1 MDGQTIMREIVN
13 SIINPL
19 ILLIFAA
26 GVFLFMWGL
35 VVFMMN
41 VNNAQK
47 KAEGQQHMMWGIIGV
62 FIMATVFGIINIIA
76 STIGVDVPKVF

>member
-1 MDGQTIMREIVN
+1 MDGHAIMREIIN

-35 VVFMMN
+35 VVFMTN
-41 VNNAQK
+41 VNNSQK
-47 KAEGQQHMMWGIIGV
+47 KTEGQQHMMWGIIGV